1 MATRYQV
8 AIIMR
13 RIFLLGDFT
22 QTSTLDINLFSSP
35 GIKVWEE
42 QSVHSLVAVHV
53 ITIWAKVSKR
63 GRSHV
68 LLITLASA
76 DFMEVAF
83 AVGLDEKLMQHV
95 IVRIF
100 VICAI
105 KRTCFRTV
113 TQKLSSEGGFIKYN

>member
-1 MATRYQV
+1 
-8 AIIMR
+8 MR

-63 GRSHV
+63 SRSHV
-68 LLITLASA
+68 LLKTLASA

-83 AVGLDEKLMQHV
+83 AVGLNEKLMQHV

-105 KRTCFRTV
+105 KRTR
-113 TQKLSSEGGFIKYN
+113 GFNSQVQQVD